1 MQLQAVICTLMYS
14 GIVVNTDLMVGY
26 LNESMVDIIEF
37 WLTHRSNAVID
48 QINVHRVSKEPF
60 L

>member
-1 MQLQAVICTLMYS
+1 MYS

-37 WLTHRSNAVID
+37 YRQKVL
-48 QINVHRVSKEPF
+48 
-60 L
+60 